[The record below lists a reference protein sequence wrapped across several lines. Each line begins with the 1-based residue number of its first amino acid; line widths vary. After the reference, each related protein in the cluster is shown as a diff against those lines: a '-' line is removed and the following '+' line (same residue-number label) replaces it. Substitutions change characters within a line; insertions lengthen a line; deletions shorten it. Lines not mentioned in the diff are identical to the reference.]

1 MAVPVLHRD
10 THHARQ
16 APDGE
21 PMRELDQIQQ
31 ETFQLLQSML
41 GASPFAG
48 VGTWVP
54 AVDIE
59 ETEDSWILEAE
70 LPGAKSDD
78 IDIEA
83 HDNEIQI
90 TGEIVEK
97 ERAGILRRRTRRVG
111 RFDEGMEL
119 RHSRG
124 LWLFCGPTAALRGR
138 ARSSRS
144 LRRCR
149 GTGTRARRGPRRG
162 SWEPW
167 RRQAGTGRE

>member
-31 ETFQLLQSML
+31 QTFQLLQSML

-70 LPGAKSDD
+70 LPGVKSDD

-111 RFDEGMEL
+111 RFEYRVTL
-119 RHSRG
+119 P
-124 LWLFCGPTAALRGR
+124 GPIDRDGINAALDDGVLRVTVPKPEQ
-138 ARSSRS
+138 AR
-144 LRRCR
+144 
-149 GTGTRARRGPRRG
+149 PRRVEIQTPAG
-162 SWEPW
+162 NGAPAEP
-167 RRQAGTGRE
+167 AATT

>member
-10 THHARQ
+10 TRHARP
-16 APDGE
+16 AAGE
-21 PMRELDQIQQ
+21 PMRDLQHIQEQ
-31 ETFQLLQSML
+31 TFQLLQSVL

-48 VGTWVP
+48 AGPWAP

-70 LPGAKSDD
+70 LPGVKSDD

-97 ERAGILRRRTRRVG
+97 ERAGILRRRTRRFG
-111 RFDEGMEL
+111 RFEYRVTLPGPIDPDSIDASLVDGIL
-119 RHSRG
+119 RVTVSK
-124 LWLFCGPTAALRGR
+124 PEQ
-138 ARSSRS
+138 AR
-144 LRRCR
+144 
-149 GTGTRARRGPRRG
+149 PRRVEIQTPSG
-162 SWEPW
+162 IGAPAEP
-167 RRQAGTGRE
+167 AAKT